1 MKKYML
7 IVLSAVTVSCNNATP
22 ADNKTTEQTAA
33 SEKPKHKASD
43 KVDPVCDMPY
53 DTAWT
58 NKTVYLNDTIH
69 FCSDNCEK
77 AFKLKPTK
85 YVQGS

>member
-1 MKKYML
+1 MKKYIL
-7 IVLSAVTVSCNNATP
+7 ILLSAVAVSCNNTATTSDAGTANAP
-22 ADNKTTEQTAA
+22 AA
-33 SEKPKHKASD
+33 EKPKHKASD

-58 NKTVYLNDTIH
+58 NKTVYQNDTIH

>member
-1 MKKYML
+1 MKKYIL
-7 IVLSAVTVSCNNATP
+7 ILLSAVAVSCNNAPTH
-22 ADNKTTEQTAA
+22 ADNSTASTTTT
-33 SEKPKHKASD
+33 EKPKHMASD

-58 NKTVYLNDTIH
+58 NKTVYQGDTVH

>member
-1 MKKYML
+1 MKRYIL
-7 IVLSAVTVSCNNATP
+7 ILLSAVAVSCNNQTTNTEASTTTP
-22 ADNKTTEQTAA
+22 QAAEKT
-33 SEKPKHKASD
+33 KHKASD

-58 NKTVYLNDTIH
+58 NKTVYQGDTVH

-85 YVQGS
+85 YVAGS